1 MKNRAPAKNQKPKN
15 LQKSKIMQLTKKEKN
30 ALFKLLDVVTDPE
43 PELRVERFDTDNYRE
58 IFWGIFKKLRLELL
72 GF

>member
-1 MKNRAPAKNQKPKN
+1 
-15 LQKSKIMQLTKKEKN
+15 MQLTKKEKN